1 MDRSVFDSH
10 AYRRSRG
17 AYRAQ
22 CTFEYLITILMSD
35 SYLAKLLSDIGV
47 GDTFIGIISS
57 FIAAAF
63 LFQLA
68 AIFLAPRIKNVKR
81 AAIIFHVTSQVIFA
95 SLYFVP
101 TLPFPGG
108 VKTFIVVSGIL
119 IAYSFRYTV
128 LSIIYRWA
136 NSFVDPEKRG
146 VYSAGK
152 EMISLIVGIV
162 FSLSIGMLIDGFEAA
177 GNLRGGFLVVAVIG
191 LIISG
196 LDLVTLSL
204 IENRAEP
211 ENASKIPVRKV
222 ISGLIGNR
230 GLRSVV
236 ILNVLWQSACYLTI
250 GFLGIY
256 KIRDLALTVGA
267 VQMINILGNFC
278 RFLVSRGFGRYS
290 DRTSYARGIGLAM
303 MIAAAAFFVNVFT
316 TPKTWYLIIVYTI
329 LYSACLA
336 GTEQN
341 FSNIVYSY
349 VPETSFVQA
358 NAIKNSIG
366 GIFGFISSLIG
377 SRILGAVQANGNTIF
392 GVTVYGQQILSLIS
406 LILIVAAMI
415 YNRAVISKRSVMGQ

>member
-152 EMISLIVGIV
+152 EMISLIIGIV

-230 GLRSVV
+230 GFRSVV

-366 GIFGFISSLIG
+366 GIFGFISSLVG

>member
-1 MDRSVFDSH
+1 
-10 AYRRSRG
+10 
-17 AYRAQ
+17 
-22 CTFEYLITILMSD
+22 MSD

-68 AIFLAPRIKNVKR
+68 AIFLAPKIKNVKR

-230 GLRSVV
+230 GFRSVV
-236 ILNVLWQSACYLTI
+236 ILNVLWRSACYLTI

-366 GIFGFISSLIG
+366 GIFGFISSMIG

-392 GVTVYGQQILSLIS
+392 GVTVYGQQVLSLIS

>member
-1 MDRSVFDSH
+1 
-10 AYRRSRG
+10 
-17 AYRAQ
+17 
-22 CTFEYLITILMSD
+22 MSD
-35 SYLAKLLSDIGV
+35 SYLAKLLSDIGI

-68 AIFLAPRIKNVKR
+68 AIFLAPKIKNVKR

-95 SLYFVP
+95 SLYFIP

-108 VKTFIVVSGIL
+108 VKTFIAVFGIL

-152 EMISLIVGIV
+152 EMISLIVGIA

-191 LIISG
+191 LVISG
-196 LDLVTLSL
+196 FDLLTLSL

-211 ENASKIPVRKV
+211 ENTSGIPVRRV

-230 GLRSVV
+230 GFCSVV

-278 RFLVSRGFGRYS
+278 RFLVSRSFGRYS
-290 DRTSYARGIGLAM
+290 DRTSYARGIRLAM

-316 TPKTWYLIIVYTI
+316 TPRTWYLIIVYTI

-341 FSNIVYSY
+341 FSNIVYSC

-358 NAIKNSIG
+358 NAIKNSVG

-377 SRILGAVQANGNTIF
+377 SRILGAIQANGNTIF

-415 YNRAVISKRSVMGQ
+415 YNRVVISKRSVMGH

>member
-1 MDRSVFDSH
+1 
-10 AYRRSRG
+10 
-17 AYRAQ
+17 
-22 CTFEYLITILMSD
+22 
-35 SYLAKLLSDIGV
+35 
-47 GDTFIGIISS
+47 
-57 FIAAAF
+57 
-63 LFQLA
+63 
-68 AIFLAPRIKNVKR
+68 
-81 AAIIFHVTSQVIFA
+81 
-95 SLYFVP
+95 
-101 TLPFPGG
+101 
-108 VKTFIVVSGIL
+108 
-119 IAYSFRYTV
+119 
-128 LSIIYRWA
+128 
-136 NSFVDPEKRG
+136 
-146 VYSAGK
+146 
-152 EMISLIVGIV
+152 MISLIVGIA

-196 LDLVTLSL
+196 FDLLTLSL

-211 ENASKIPVRKV
+211 ENTSEIPVRRV
-222 ISGLIGNR
+222 ISELIGNR
-230 GLRSVV
+230 GFCSVV

-278 RFLVSRGFGRYS
+278 RFLVSRSFGRYS

-316 TPKTWYLIIVYTI
+316 TPRTWYLIIVYTI

-366 GIFGFISSLIG
+366 GIFGFISSHL
-377 SRILGAVQANGNTIF
+377 
-392 GVTVYGQQILSLIS
+392 
-406 LILIVAAMI
+406 
-415 YNRAVISKRSVMGQ
+415 

>member
-1 MDRSVFDSH
+1 
-10 AYRRSRG
+10 
-17 AYRAQ
+17 
-22 CTFEYLITILMSD
+22 MSD

>member
-1 MDRSVFDSH
+1 
-10 AYRRSRG
+10 
-17 AYRAQ
+17 
-22 CTFEYLITILMSD
+22 MSD

-152 EMISLIVGIV
+152 EMISLIIGIV

-230 GLRSVV
+230 GFRSVV

-366 GIFGFISSLIG
+366 GIFGFISSLVG